1 MSAPSGAR
9 GVVHCRADCLCQSL
23 PRDFH
28 YDDSLTILEN
38 QHLSDWHTFISH
50 LDHMVRPVLYA
61 SFLVD
66 RLLYGFEPAGYHAL
80 NILPARRFNDSR
92 LRDPQ
97 DGRGRRRN
105 DSLWTALIFAIHPIA
120 TETVTYI
127 SGRASGLMAFFYLFA
142 LFLYVRAWDVPAS
155 RRPVSR
161 WAALGLWI
169 LSIGSKETAVTL
181 PLILPLGDA
190 LVFGESKVLPFAAP
204 CWPRLSRFGSFCS
217 SRRMGP

>member
-1 MSAPSGAR
+1 
-9 GVVHCRADCLCQSL
+9 
-23 PRDFH
+23 
-28 YDDSLTILEN
+28 
-38 QHLSDWHTFISH
+38 
-50 LDHMVRPVLYA
+50 MVRPVLYA

-80 NILPARRFNDSR
+80 NILLHVGSTILVYAILKMAVEEGATIPF
-92 LRDPQ
+92 
-97 DGRGRRRN
+97 
-105 DSLWTALIFAIHPIA
+105 WTALIFAIHPIA

-181 PLILPLGDA
+181 PLILPQGTPL
-190 LVFGESKVLPFAAP
+190 LESQRCRLRSAMLSAFWIVLLLAADGLKP
-204 CWPRLSRFGSFCS
+204 PSL
-217 SRRMGP
+217 

>member
-80 NILPARRFNDSR
+80 NILLHVGSTILVYAILKMAVEEGATIPF
-92 LRDPQ
+92 
-97 DGRGRRRN
+97 
-105 DSLWTALIFAIHPIA
+105 WTALIFAIHPIA

-181 PLILPLGDA
+181 PLILPLWDA
-190 LVFGESKVLPFAAP
+190 LVRRVKGAPSQRHAGPGAFWIVLLLAAD
-204 CWPRLSRFGSFCS
+204 
-217 SRRMGP
+217 GP